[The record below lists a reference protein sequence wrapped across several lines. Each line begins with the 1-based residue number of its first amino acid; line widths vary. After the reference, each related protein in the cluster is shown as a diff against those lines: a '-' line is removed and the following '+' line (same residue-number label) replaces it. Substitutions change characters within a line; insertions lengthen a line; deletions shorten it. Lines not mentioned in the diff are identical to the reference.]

1 MRVWTLPFLS
11 ESGSIQ
17 RSCSLGSGNCPF
29 LYLHLQTSGVIFK
42 RLWSSSNVWS
52 KAMFKGLESSSNVW
66 SHLQTSRVIF
76 KRHKTT
82 NGLNRLETSGVIFKH
97 LHFQSSFLP
106 ISIFF
111 RNPGQAETELL
122 MRRKEFLDEIHQVP
136 FNTTQNIHENWKCQ
150 NPPKETHLSDKR
162 EEKDLHFRW

>member
-1 MRVWTLPFLS
+1 
-11 ESGSIQ
+11 
-17 RSCSLGSGNCPF
+17 
-29 LYLHLQTSGVIFK
+29 
-42 RLWSSSNVWS
+42 
-52 KAMFKGLESSSNVW
+52 MFKGLESSSNVW

-82 NGLNRLETSGVIFKH
+82 NGLNRLETSGVIFKQ

-136 FNTTQNIHENWKCQ
+136 FNTTQNIHKYLKM
-150 NPPKETHLSDKR
+150 PKSTQRNTHIRQKRRKMRSAFQVIETVEPGLTQRRGISLFER
-162 EEKDLHFRW
+162 FLESFIPAI

>member
-1 MRVWTLPFLS
+1 
-11 ESGSIQ
+11 
-17 RSCSLGSGNCPF
+17 
-29 LYLHLQTSGVIFK
+29 
-42 RLWSSSNVWS
+42 
-52 KAMFKGLESSSNVW
+52 MFKGLESSSNVW

-122 MRRKEFLDEIHQVP
+122 MRRKEFLDEIHQVGAFKHDSKHTYKYLKMP
-136 FNTTQNIHENWKCQ
+136 KSTQRNTHIRQKRRKRSAFQVIETVEPGLTQRRGISLFERFLESFI
-150 NPPKETHLSDKR
+150 PAI
-162 EEKDLHFRW
+162 